1 MTPPTEQET
10 FRLVCLAIDELN
22 GELPPERRLEKS
34 PETPLFGRDGRLDS
48 LGLVRLIVAV
58 EQVVEDEVSVSVTLA
73 DEKALS
79 QRSSPFRTAGALS
92 AYVRERIEERLRGG

>member
-10 FRLVCLAIDELN
+10 FRLVCLAIDELS
-22 GELPPERRLEKS
+22 GEMPPDRRLEKS

-58 EQVVEDEVSVSVTLA
+58 EQIVEDEVSVSVTLA

-79 QRSSPFRTAGALS
+79 QRSSPFRTAAALS
-92 AYVRERIEERLRGG
+92 AYVRERIEERLRGD